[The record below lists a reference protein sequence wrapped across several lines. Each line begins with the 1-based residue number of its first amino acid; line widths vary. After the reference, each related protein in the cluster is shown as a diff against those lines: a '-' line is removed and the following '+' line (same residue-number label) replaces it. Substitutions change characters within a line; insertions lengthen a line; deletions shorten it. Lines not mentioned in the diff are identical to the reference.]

1 MGAGRELSETLEEH
15 ARRTARSPVATSQ
28 VRPALSTLARD
39 ATLASYSEVPPAEEV
54 VSRSVVAAA
63 VIEGAVWQR
72 ATRWQRLRWR
82 LDPRQLVRSG
92 RRNEGDA
99 SRSI

>member
-1 MGAGRELSETLEEH
+1 MGSGRELSETLEEH
-15 ARRTARSPVATSQ
+15 AKRTARSPVATSE

-39 ATLASYSEVPPAEEV
+39 ATVASYSEVTLPNEV

-63 VIEGAVWQR
+63 VIEGAVWNR
-72 ATRWQRLRWR
+72 ATRWQRVRWR
-82 LDPRQLVRSG
+82 LDPRQLIRSS
-92 RRNEGDA
+92 RRGDGGA